1 MSTENSQKDQVNNKK
16 LNESESILQ
25 TYINNA
31 PDGVFLADE
40 KGRYLEVNAASER
53 ITGYSRAELLSM
65 SLSQLLPPEGK
76 EEGIRHF
83 TEVRDTGKASGEF
96 IFLHKNGSKRWWSV
110 NAVKLSETR
119 LSATVLNCSK
129 KPE

>member
-1 MSTENSQKDQVNNKK
+1 M
-16 LNESESILQ
+16 
-25 TYINNA
+25 
-31 PDGVFLADE
+31 FLADE

-53 ITGYSRAELLSM
+53 ITGYTKAELLSM
-65 SLSQLLPPEGK
+65 SISQLFPPEGR

-96 IFLHKNGSKRWWSV
+96 TFLHKNGSKRWWSV

-119 LSATVLNCSK
+119 YLGFTKDITRQKQTEEALLLSEASVKNKLKAITE
-129 KPE
+129 PEG